1 MRSPL
6 SGPIATLLMFVP
18 LVAIPLFA
26 VFGMPQFST
35 LAPAARAEDL
45 KFAADKDKPSPKAS
59 QESDLIGGVQVTE
72 SGTAPP
78 ATEGPVPRVHN
89 DADPF
94 AEFIRPAE
102 GDGRRTAKGASHHAE
117 TASENHTDSGND
129 TDSPP
134 RRPQHWPI
142 DGENGPQQ
150 KPVVAVGET
159 GSDDG
164 KTARA
169 DAEPVSHDP
178 ANMTSEEHS
187 RSKAGTRLTAGFDT
201 NRQHADADRG
211 IPDAARYPSDEA
223 RSWKAAVARLN
234 ALGIHDYQLQP
245 GERAGEFHFSCRF
258 VSRTNPRVM
267 QRFEAEAR
275 EPLEAVEQVLE
286 QIDEWKGRRR
296 GARVRTSSRESQSK
310 VTALTP
316 PDETV
321 PVSALDAINR

>member
-1 MRSPL
+1 
-6 SGPIATLLMFVP
+6 MFVP

-26 VFGMPQFST
+26 VFGMPQFSA

-45 KFAADKDKPSPKAS
+45 KFAPDNDKRSAKAS

-78 ATEGPVPRVHN
+78 IEGTVPRVHN
-89 DADPF
+89 DSDPF

-102 GDGRRTAKGASHHAE
+102 GDARRPAEGDSHHAE
-117 TASENHTDSGND
+117 TASGNH

-134 RRPQHWPI
+134 RRPQRWPI
-142 DGENGPQQ
+142 DGENSPQQ

-169 DAEPVSHDP
+169 EAEPATSDP
-178 ANMTSEEHS
+178 ANIASEEHS
-187 RSKAGTRLTAGFDT
+187 RSKAGTRLTSGFDT

-211 IPDAARYPSDEA
+211 IPDAARNPSDEA

-234 ALGIHDYQLQP
+234 ALGIRDYQWQP

-258 VSRTNPRVM
+258 VSRTNPRIM
-267 QRFEAEAR
+267 QRFEAEAH
-275 EPLEAVEQVLE
+275 EPLEALEQVLE
-286 QIDEWKGRRR
+286 QIDEWKGRQR
-296 GARVRTSSRESQSK
+296 GAGVRTSSRESQSK

>member
-35 LAPAARAEDL
+35 LAPAAHAEDL
-45 KFAADKDKPSPKAS
+45 KFAPDKDNPSPKAS

-78 ATEGPVPRVHN
+78 PTEGTVPRVHN

-94 AEFIRPAE
+94 AEFVRPPE
-102 GDGRRTAKGASHHAE
+102 GDSHHVE
-117 TASENHTDSGND
+117 TAAGNH

-142 DGENGPQQ
+142 DGEKSPQQ
-150 KPVVAVGET
+150 KPVVALGET

-169 DAEPVSHDP
+169 ETDPATPDP
-178 ANMTSEEHS
+178 ANTAAEEHS
-187 RSKAGTRLTAGFDT
+187 RSKAGTKLTSGFDT

-211 IPDAARYPSDEA
+211 LPDAARNPSDEA

-234 ALGIHDYQLQP
+234 ALGIRDYQWQP

-258 VSRTNPRVM
+258 VSRTNPRIM
-267 QRFEAEAR
+267 QRFEAEAH
-275 EPLEAVEQVLE
+275 EPLEALEQVLE
-286 QIDEWKGRRR
+286 QIDEWKGRQR
-296 GARVRTSSRESQSK
+296 GAGVRTSSREPQSK